1 MTPTHLDRA
10 RPVVVYGLLAIF
22 MAVVFVPMAFF
33 RLADDDE
40 GTYLLVSRLVMH
52 GQIPFHDF
60 FYPQMFLL
68 PYVYGAWMKLVGYSW
83 YGARLL
89 SVIFSIVLGLLLF
102 RQVVGL
108 AGARAWGVLAAVLFT
123 FTSLVFGWYP
133 LVKTLVLPTLLLFT
147 AYAVLSTTSRW
158 RWAASGL
165 LIGLAADC
173 RLYVIAAVPAFI
185 LELYL
190 TEREDPKRRL
200 MQLARFGI
208 GLLLALIPN
217 ELFVLIEPNT
227 FLFNIVGNQMIR
239 SDFGFRDGIEP
250 KINTVEQL
258 LGINSADGAI
268 SVQFLILFLLNL
280 ASWVSDAR
288 SRARPPLASTI
299 AVSLMLV
306 SLVPT
311 PVYTQYFCI
320 PLPFLVVTA
329 VVFLAKL
336 AHESSSAR
344 LRHVFASLTVLYLLV
359 SPFDLYRYTLG
370 RELDPWSTLRLTTI
384 RAVSR
389 AIDREVRPERPFAI
403 SLLPAH
409 LVETK
414 ASILPGLE
422 NHFALMFSCRVTPR
436 EAEQFRLMTYRALVW
451 HLQQHTVDVIV
462 LGDWIT
468 AYGTSSDWIRQ
479 LSIQNG
485 YVLNQRIAGIEIYTL
500 PPDARR

>member
-1 MTPTHLDRA
+1 M
-10 RPVVVYGLLAIF
+10 
-22 MAVVFVPMAFF
+22 
-33 RLADDDE
+33 
-40 GTYLLVSRLVMH
+40 
-52 GQIPFHDF
+52 
-60 FYPQMFLL
+60 
-68 PYVYGAWMKLVGYSW
+68 
-83 YGARLL
+83 
-89 SVIFSIVLGLLLF
+89 
-102 RQVVGL
+102 
-108 AGARAWGVLAAVLFT
+108 WGVLAAVLFT

-173 RLYVIAAVPAFI
+173 RLYVIAAVPAFM
-185 LELYL
+185 LELYR

-239 SDFGFRDGIEP
+239 SDFGFRDGIEQ

-344 LRHVFASLTVLYLLV
+344 LRHVLASLTVLYLLV
-359 SPFDLYRYTLG
+359 SPFDVYRYTLG

>member
-1 MTPTHLDRA
+1 MPSRLDRA

-22 MAVVFVPMAFF
+22 MAVVFVPMALF

-40 GTYLLVSRLVMH
+40 GTYLLVSRLVSH

-89 SVIFSIVLGLLLF
+89 SVIFAIVLGLFLF

-108 AGARAWGVLAAVLFT
+108 TGARAWGILAAVLFT

-133 LVKTLVLPTLLLFT
+133 LVKTLVLPTLLLFA

-173 RLYVIAAVPAFI
+173 RIYVIAAVPAFM

-190 TEREDPKRRL
+190 TEREDSKRGL
-200 MQLARFGI
+200 QQLAAFGI
-208 GLLLALIPN
+208 GLLLALLPN
-217 ELFVLIEPNT
+217 ELFFLIEPNT

-239 SDFGFRDGIEP
+239 SDFGFFDGMAQ
-250 KINTVEQL
+250 KLNTVEQL

-280 ASWVSDAR
+280 ASWISDAR
-288 SRARPPLASTI
+288 ARARPSLASTI

-311 PVYTQYFCI
+311 PAYTQYFCI

-329 VVFLAKL
+329 VIFLAKL

-344 LRHVFASLTVLYLLV
+344 LRHVLASLTVLYLLV
-359 SPFDLYRYTLG
+359 SPFDLYRYTLAS
-370 RELDPWSTLRLTTI
+370 ELDPGSNLRLTTI
-384 RAVSR
+384 RGVSR
-389 AIDREVRPERPFAI
+389 AIDREVQPERPFAI
-403 SLLPAH
+403 SLWPGY

-422 NHFALMFSCRVTPR
+422 NQFALMFSRKVTPR
-436 EAEQFRLMTYRALVW
+436 EAEQFKLMSPPALVG
-451 HLQQHTVDVIV
+451 HFQRHSVDVIV
-462 LGDWIT
+462 VVGGVS
-468 AYGTSSDWIRQ
+468 AYGTLTEEIRQ

-485 YVLNQRIAGIEIYTL
+485 YVLNERIAGVEIYTL
-500 PPDARR
+500 PPTARR